1 MWHVLASFTEFF
13 LQGVVRQLHTLLV
26 ATSSGTVES
35 WSSWTQRK
43 LTEWLNSI
51 EGSLDRHNR
60 RLKDGL
66 WGSIVN
72 DAILAPCDI
81 DVKVLTSLFQLPA
94 FANKSKIEKKSIA
107 TIPGKTIVQLSGAPI
122 EHGNITFRDYLLA
135 LLRSC
140 APGIVGLD
148 ESAQPPPPLSMFGC

>member
-51 EGSLDRHNR
+51 EGSLNRHNR
-60 RLKDGL
+60 RLKGGL

-81 DVKVLTSLFQLPA
+81 GVKALTAIL
-94 FANKSKIEKKSIA
+94 IA
-107 TIPGKTIVQLSGAPI
+107 
-122 EHGNITFRDYLLA
+122 D
-135 LLRSC
+135 LRQQKQ
-140 APGIVGLD
+140 D
-148 ESAQPPPPLSMFGC
+148 